1 MGNFALFFAPLRLCD
16 GFLIFS
22 QSLST
27 QENSGVEVKLA
38 HCFARSRAGKCYYFI
53 MIKWTPALSTGV
65 TLLDEHHKSIFHWL
79 AELEAAAADKR
90 RLLGVYSVARLKHYA
105 IAHFAAEEALMK
117 AANYPKLDE
126 HMAEHALFRVKLA
139 ELQTSTIV
147 QDVSSDTVEFLK
159 EWLTNHITKTDMA
172 YVPCLKAFEIQQD
185 KA

>member
-1 MGNFALFFAPLRLCD
+1 
-16 GFLIFS
+16 
-22 QSLST
+22 
-27 QENSGVEVKLA
+27 
-38 HCFARSRAGKCYYFI
+38 

-65 TLLDEHHKSIFHWL
+65 KLLDEHHKSIFHWL

-90 RLLGVYSVARLKHYA
+90 RLLGVYSIARLKHYA
-105 IAHFAAEEALMK
+105 DQHFAAEEDLMK
-117 AANYPKLDE
+117 SANYPDLVQ

-139 ELQTSTIV
+139 ELQSKAIG

-172 YVPCLKAFEIQQD
+172 YVPCLKAFEIQKD